1 MSPAFLLFLA
11 MAQVGWA
18 PPAFLDGR
26 LPGEHFVILFRERH
40 RPLAEE
46 LKVSAEN
53 TRARIVS
60 DLGAPGSEGGTSVCL
75 LQDFDDMQAAAPRG
89 MSIPIWASGLAF
101 PAYNLI
107 FLRLVSP
114 SASDVDLDKLFA
126 HELAHLALAHALGPV
141 TIPRWFNEGFAMYQ
155 SDEWSFERTRILA
168 SGVISNRIFSLEALT
183 DAFPEKVADIR
194 LAYAQSI
201 DFVSFLLE
209 KKGRAGFGR
218 LIRLLAGGLGF
229 LAALEEAYDTS
240 LASLEDEWHTDLRLR
255 FTWIPLLTGTASLW
269 FIVSLVFILA
279 YIRRRRRWRRELER
293 LAAEDLSSCPWPW
306 PPGDLE

>member
-1 MSPAFLLFLA
+1 MALA
-11 MAQVGWA
+11 HIGWA
-18 PPAFLDGR
+18 PPSFLDDR
-26 LPGEHFVILFRERH
+26 LPGEHFSILFRERH

-46 LKVSAEN
+46 LKVSAEK
-53 TRARIVS
+53 TRARILS
-60 DLGAPGSEGGTSVCL
+60 DLGSGGPDGTVVCL

-126 HELAHLALAHALGPV
+126 HEWAHLALAHALGSV
-141 TIPRWFNEGFAMYQ
+141 TVPRWFNEGFAMYQ
-155 SDEWSFERTRILA
+155 SGEWSFERTRTLA

-201 DFVSFLLE
+201 DFISFLFE
-209 KKGRAGFGR
+209 KKGRAGFGH

-240 LASLEDEWHTDLRLR
+240 LASLEDAWHADLRLR
-255 FTWIPLLTGTASLW
+255 FTWIPLLTGTAGLW
-269 FIVSLVFILA
+269 FIVSLIFILA
-279 YIRRRRRWRRELER
+279 YIRRRRRLRLELER
-293 LAAEDLSSCPWPW
+293 LAAEDLSSSSWPW